1 MLLCTTGD
9 LFCFGLVLRPPKSS
23 HTRWRHLNASVSLQ
37 HTTLYIYTATA
48 IMDSAALKLLV
59 PQIPSLANTTLWH
72 TLGLTE
78 TSNQWDLRTAL
89 TVQVLRSLMSG
100 SAGPAPVGKVQA
112 GTLKDPGVKGKT
124 WVANATIPAP
134 KEDQEDIRDAVFK
147 AIDDMAEGSVG
158 YTRPSLVDTEVEWT
172 GFRPDAGKNETMPDV
187 SEEEK
192 YQRLMSEPTRTSET
206 TILYFHGGAYYLC
219 DPSTHRA
226 VTSRLA
232 KECNGRVCSV
242 RYRLAP
248 QAAFPSQLLD
258 ALMVYLSLIYP
269 PPGSLH
275 EAVPASN
282 IVLAG
287 DSAGGNVVFA
297 LLQFLL
303 QLQRTSAD
311 GQPKLN
317 FHGTQVAVPL
327 PAAATAAAGW
337 FDISRALPSI
347 THNEKYDYLPP
358 PNHDDAVSRFPADS
372 IWPATP
378 PRGDLFCDLSLLDH
392 PLVSP
397 LLADGWAGSPP
408 LYFNAGEE
416 MLTDEI
422 KVLASRAAQQGVK
435 VVFEEYQAMP
445 HCFAMLLPTLP
456 TSEKCVKSW
465 AQFAKEAV
473 QGGGMEG
480 WTLETKGTWVEARTG
495 REVSKDVVDLCK
507 DLPMEEVKR
516 LIREAKAK
524 RLAGY
529 EGEAKGLPKAAL

>member
-1 MLLCTTGD
+1 MDGGILKFLL
-9 LFCFGLVLRPPKSS
+9 
-23 HTRWRHLNASVSLQ
+23 
-37 HTTLYIYTATA
+37 
-48 IMDSAALKLLV
+48 
-59 PQIPSLANTTLWH
+59 PQIPGLANTTLWH

-100 SAGPAPVGKVQA
+100 GSEPAPVGKVQA

-124 WVANATIPAP
+124 WVANATISAP
-134 KEDQEDIRDAVFK
+134 KDDQNGICDAVFQ
-147 AIDDMAEGSVG
+147 AIDDMAEGEVE

-172 GFRPDAGKNETMPDV
+172 GFRPKAGKKETMPDI
-187 SEEEK
+187 SEAEK

-232 KECNGRVCSV
+232 KESNGRVCSV

-258 ALMVYLSLIYP
+258 ALMVYLSLLYP

-275 EAVPASN
+275 EAVPASK

-287 DSAGGNVVFA
+287 DSAGGNLVFA
-297 LLQFLL
+297 LLQLLL
-303 QLQRTSAD
+303 QLHRASPNNS
-311 GQPKLN
+311 QPKVS
-317 FHGTQVAVPL
+317 FHGTQVTVPL

-358 PNHDDAVSRFPADS
+358 PNHDDATSRFPSDDV
-372 IWPATP
+372 WPTKP
-378 PRGDLFCDLSLLDH
+378 PRGDLFCTLSLLDH

-397 LLADGWAGSPP
+397 LLADSWAGSPP
-408 LYFNAGEE
+408 LYFNTGEE

-456 TSEKCVKSW
+456 ASERCVKSW
-465 AQFAKEAV
+465 GGFARKAV
-473 QGGGMEG
+473 EGGGMEG
-480 WTLETKGTWVEARTG
+480 WTLETKGTWIEARTG
-495 REVSKDVVDLCK
+495 REESREVVDLCK
-507 DLPMEEVKR
+507 KLPMEEVRR
-516 LIREAKAK
+516 LIREAKEK

-529 EGEAKGLPKAAL
+529 EGEAKGMPKAAL

>member
-1 MLLCTTGD
+1 
-9 LFCFGLVLRPPKSS
+9 
-23 HTRWRHLNASVSLQ
+23 
-37 HTTLYIYTATA
+37 
-48 IMDSAALKLLV
+48 MDGGILKFLV
-59 PQIPSLANTTLWH
+59 PKIPSLANTTLWH

-100 SAGPAPVGKVQA
+100 SPSPVGKVQA
-112 GTLKDPGVKGKT
+112 STLKDPGVKGKT
-124 WVANATIPAP
+124 WVANATITAP
-134 KEDQEDIRDAVFK
+134 REDQEGIRHAVFQ
-147 AIDDMAEGSVG
+147 AIDSMAESKVD
-158 YTRPSLVDTEVEWT
+158 YIRPGLVDTEVEWT
-172 GFRPDAGKNETMPDV
+172 GFRPDAGKNEPMPDI
-187 SEEEK
+187 SEAERYK
-192 YQRLMSEPTRTSET
+192 RLMAEPTRTSDT

-258 ALMVYLSLIYP
+258 ALMVYLSLLYP

-282 IVLAG
+282 IVFAG
-287 DSAGGNVVFA
+287 DSAGGNLSFA
-297 LLQFLL
+297 LLQLLL
-303 QLQRTSAD
+303 QLQRSSSSGPPT
-311 GQPKLN
+311 LR
-317 FHGTQVAVPL
+317 FHGNEVSVPL
-327 PAAATAAAGW
+327 PAAATAVAGW

-347 THNEKYDYLPP
+347 THNEKFDYLPP
-358 PNHDDAVSRFPADS
+358 PNHDDATSRFPSDDV
-372 IWPATP
+372 WPTTP

-397 LLADGWAGSPP
+397 ILATDWSGSPP
-408 LYFNAGEE
+408 LYLNTGEE

-422 KVLASRAAQQGVK
+422 KVVASLAAQQNVK

-445 HCFAMLLPTLP
+445 HCFAMLLPSLP
-456 TSEKCVKSW
+456 SSDRCVKSW
-465 AQFAKEAV
+465 AGFAKEAV
-473 QGGGMEG
+473 EGGGMDG

-495 REVSKDVVDLCK
+495 REVRLEVAELCAK
-507 DLPMEEVKR
+507 LPMEEVRRLVSDAKR
-516 LIREAKAK
+516 R
-524 RLAGY
+524 RLAGF
-529 EGEAKGLPKAAL
+529 EGEAKGMPKAAL

>member
-1 MLLCTTGD
+1 
-9 LFCFGLVLRPPKSS
+9 
-23 HTRWRHLNASVSLQ
+23 
-37 HTTLYIYTATA
+37 
-48 IMDSAALKLLV
+48 MDGGILKFLV
-59 PQIPSLANTTLWH
+59 PKIPSLAHTTLWH

-100 SAGPAPVGKVQA
+100 GAEPAPVGKVQA
-112 GTLKDPGVKGKT
+112 STLKDPGVKGKT
-124 WVANATIPAP
+124 WVAKATIPAP
-134 KEDQEDIRDAVFK
+134 KEDQEGLRDAVFQ
-147 AIDDMAEGSVG
+147 AIDAMADGNVD
-158 YTRPSLVDTEVEWT
+158 YTRPGLVDTEVEWT
-172 GFRPDAGKNETMPDV
+172 GFRPTAGKSETMPDI

-192 YQRLMSEPTRTSET
+192 YKRLMAEPTRTSET

-232 KECNGRVCSV
+232 KESGGRVCSV

-287 DSAGGNVVFA
+287 DSAGGNLVFA

-303 QLQRTSAD
+303 QLQRSS
-311 GQPKLN
+311 GSKEPQVN
-317 FHGTQVAVPL
+317 FHGTQVSVPL

-347 THNEKYDYLPP
+347 THNEKFDYLPP
-358 PNHDDAVSRFPADS
+358 PNHDDATSRFPSDD
-372 IWPATP
+372 IWPTTP
-378 PRGDLFCDLSLLDH
+378 PRGDLFCTLSLLDH

-397 LLADGWAGSPP
+397 VLATDWAGAPP
-408 LYFNAGEE
+408 LYFNTGEE

-422 KVLASRAAQQGVK
+422 KVVAALAAQQGVK
-435 VVFEEYQAMP
+435 VEFEEYQAMP
-445 HCFAMLLPTLP
+445 HCFAMLLPSLP
-456 TSEKCVKSW
+456 ASNRCVKSW
-465 AQFAKEAV
+465 GDFARKAV
-473 QGGGMEG
+473 QENEKPMEG
-480 WTLETKGTWVEARTG
+480 WTLETKGTWIEARTG
-495 REVSKDVVDLCK
+495 REESREVKDLSKDLD
-507 DLPMEEVKR
+507 MEEVRR
-516 LIREAKAK
+516 LVRGAKAK
-524 RLAGY
+524 RIAGY
-529 EGEAKGLPKAAL
+529 EGEGKGMPKAAL